1 MSKHLN
7 EFIEIFNNVKN
18 RGFIETHR
26 SGNTGIGKTFED
38 CCNIVE
44 NNLEIADYKDIEIKS
59 QRNYTGSYIT
69 LFTKAPT
76 YPKKANTALRT
87 KYGSP
92 DKQIPDMKVLHT
104 SIFSTSFNTHKSGYG
119 FKIEIDYTNEKI
131 KLIIKDLSTNTIV
144 DDTVY
149 WSFNNI
155 KEIIDT
161 KLQYIAF
168 IQAETKK
175 KDGKELFHFNK
186 MILLSDFTFPKFL
199 KLLEEG
205 LIMFDIRIGIYRK
218 GKNIGKTHDHG
229 SGFRISKRSLNIAF
243 NVQIIE

>member
-18 RGFIETHR
+18 KGFIETHR

-44 NNLEIADYKDIEIKS
+44 NNLDIADYKDIEIKS
-59 QRNYTGSYIT
+59 QRNYTGSFIT

-76 YPKKANTALRT
+76 YPKKANTTLRK

-104 SIFSTSFNTHKSGYG
+104 SIFATSFNTHKSGYG

-131 KLIIKDLSTNTIV
+131 KLLIKDLSSSTII

-168 IQAETKK
+168 IQAETKNINE
-175 KDGKELFHFNK
+175 KEFFHFNK
-186 MILLSDFTFPKFL
+186 MVLLSEFNFPKFL

-218 GKNIGKTHDHG
+218 GKSIGKTHDHG
-229 SGFRISKRSLNIAF
+229 SGFRISKRSLNKAF
-243 NVQIIE
+243 NVQTIE